1 MMWNYQRT
9 AVVHRKFISAITL
22 MLQTHNTIGHL
33 FQCHAVMTNEHL
45 DTDYWRVQQLNI
57 EQSLTITCFIRT
69 LSYKL
74 LFITDHFF
82 KMGDVKY
89 ERREGENNSI

>member
-9 AVVHRKFISAITL
+9 AVVHRKFINAITL

-57 EQSLTITCFIRT
+57 EQSLTIIYLLYTHIILQT
-69 LSYKL
+69 LIYYRP
-74 LFITDHFF
+74 LFQNGGCEI
-82 KMGDVKY
+82 
-89 ERREGENNSI
+89 